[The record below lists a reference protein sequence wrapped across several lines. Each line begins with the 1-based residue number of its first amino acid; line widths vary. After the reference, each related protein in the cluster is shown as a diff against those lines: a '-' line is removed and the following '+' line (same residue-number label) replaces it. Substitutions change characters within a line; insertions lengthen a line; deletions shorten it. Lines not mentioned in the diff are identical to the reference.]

1 MVIGKTLEGK
11 SKVGVGVGGGRGR
24 IPAVLFNS
32 SGLKASRS
40 TWKPLFSHLQNGTVL
55 SSQVEDE
62 VILRTLCKL

>member
-11 SKVGVGVGGGRGR
+11 SKVGVGAGGRGR
-24 IPAVLFNS
+24 ILAGLFNS

-55 SSQVEDE
+55 SSQAEDE
-62 VILRTLCKL
+62 VIVRTLCKL